1 MQVKWIAIGLMGV
14 VVAITPSAMNAATRH
29 PVYQRAR
36 NSLRLAQFLMRIPE
50 QPEIV
55 KNLLAADAE
64 LELAVAEIDKAAIL
78 DHRNLADAPPL
89 FENPDRRHRFAK
101 IVALLR
107 SARADMSKEEDNE
120 AARAHRDEAGKHID
134 SALEHIHRA
143 AIDLH
148 WEKELRF

>member
-1 MQVKWIAIGLMGV
+1 
-14 VVAITPSAMNAATRH
+14 
-29 PVYQRAR
+29 
-36 NSLRLAQFLMRIPE
+36 LAQFLMRIPE

-89 FENPDRRHRFAK
+89 DENPDRRHRYER
-101 IVALLR
+101 IVGLLR
-107 SARADMSKEEDNE
+107 SARTDMTREEDNVP
-120 AARAHRDEAGKHID
+120 ARANRDAAAKHID
-134 SALEHIHRA
+134 A
-143 AIDLH
+143 AIESLHRVAIVLH